1 MRAFYPLMT
10 IFSKTRSKY
19 DDSQNVIALNDKVK
33 LVLGLSMALLFPLL
47 LVGVAIQNENL
58 NTDIPGEYDAWLYV
72 EYGVSSNPE
81 RYTHIELDEFNH
93 LPYLKLMLIE
103 GETPINHVMVEYN
116 GVEAR
121 RAVFYLS
128 KTRGFIDRRHL
139 DDESRIFYIYAVEV
153 DGRHTHIIIVF
164 GETMP
169 HMV

>member
-1 MRAFYPLMT
+1 M
-10 IFSKTRSKY
+10 
-19 DDSQNVIALNDKVK
+19 
-33 LVLGLSMALLFPLL
+33 
-47 LVGVAIQNENL
+47 
-58 NTDIPGEYDAWLYV
+58 
-72 EYGVSSNPE
+72 
-81 RYTHIELDEFNH
+81 
-93 LPYLKLMLIE
+93 
-103 GETPINHVMVEYN
+103 EYN